1 MLQSEKQQLDAT
13 IKGLEKLLNDK
24 KKKKEK
30 LKGQKKE
37 LKQKIKE
44 KGDDMDD
51 KDFAKI
57 MKTN

>member
-1 MLQSEKQQLDAT
+1 LLQSEKQQLDAT

-30 LKGQKKE
+30 FKGQKKE

-44 KGDDMDD
+44 LKH
-51 KDFAKI
+51 
-57 MKTN
+57 NVV